1 MDILLHN
8 LSDGSPLSIE
18 VRLKIGIVRLWE
30 THSYDGDKQIITS
43 LEMVLA
49 DQEGCRI
56 QASVPEELV
65 HLFRMRLFTGG
76 VYIISSFRVV
86 RNLGSYR
93 VTNHGYRLIFKLE
106 TVIRVIVGALSRMND
121 LCFVDSSVIC
131 RHQSDCDFLA
141 DVIGVLI
148 AMSEPMEYNVEGKI
162 SKLMLL
168 ELLDTSGRIRCLVS
182 GECTSKLKVVLSGCT
197 GDKPVVVIRFAK
209 IKMFLGYPYVENVKD
224 ISQIFVD
231 PNIMQVTDFRKRLSV
246 CGIPADASIA
256 SIGPKMREYGEAD
269 FLLFYPKKTI
279 VELDS
284 IIEDGK
290 FVISACLTGF
300 IDGEDWWFPSLSCHE
315 VEKDAS
321 TLIGDNGNADY
332 EFHLISRFR
341 AKFTVFDGT
350 SEAVFVL
357 FDDDLSGLIEE
368 RCAHL
373 LKNMKGKHSKVCPP
387 QFQSLFGRNLLF
399 LVEKESTSNPTL
411 DCCYRVVKVCDN
423 PLIIDLF
430 NGKNSKFD
438 FEFFPSGGCE
448 CHARGR

>member
-168 ELLDTSGRIRCLVS
+168 ELLDT
-182 GECTSKLKVVLSGCT
+182 
-197 GDKPVVVIRFAK
+197 
-209 IKMFLGYPYVENVKD
+209 
-224 ISQIFVD
+224 
-231 PNIMQVTDFRKRLSV
+231 RLSV